1 MLALLLVLL
10 ALFLVHQFWWRR
22 RGLPP
27 GPVPWPLFGNLL
39 SFISI
44 ERWEDRFAEWTK
56 TYGNVHTY
64 WMGWMSIVAI
74 NDVETMQEVF
84 VKQHPDDCIDRAAA
98 EVFQNALRGGVY
110 GLAETSGPLWLDQR
124 RFVLKV
130 MRGFGLNTNLMQER
144 VFEELG
150 VVFEKANAEIAAGN
164 EEIDFD
170 RLTDIATG
178 SLINA
183 VICGYRFSADERTQ
197 AKFFHL
203 KGVLSDIMAS
213 FQNPLLM
220 LSVHNRLLSK
230 APIFSTYFNRLVALQ
245 SEIRDFLNECIDEH
259 LARTDYSA
267 ADFEPKDLIDAYI
280 WEQKRQEATGEPTY
294 FSRRQLEGTCSDMWF
309 AGQESTSS
317 TVTWGIAFLI
327 RHPDVQQK
335 LHDELDRV
343 IGSDRLVTVSDKLAL
358 PYVQAVI
365 MEVLRVANIVGQNV
379 PHKTSR
385 ELTIA
390 GYKIPKGSIVI
401 PQISVPM
408 CDPKHFP
415 EPKRFNPDRFIDEGG
430 KLKKSPALMPFSLGR
445 RQCPGEGLA
454 RMELFLFL
462 TNLFNQYRFLPAKEP
477 PTLRKSA
484 SGFALGTAPYKVRL
498 ERRF

>member
-1 MLALLLVLL
+1 MFALLLVLFV
-10 ALFLVHQFWWRR
+10 LFLVHNFYWKR

-27 GPVPWPLFGNLL
+27 GPLPWPLFGNLL

-56 TYGNVHTY
+56 KYGNVHTY
-64 WMGWMSIVAI
+64 WMGWMPIVAI

-110 GLAETSGPLWLDQR
+110 GSAETSGPLWLDQR
-124 RFVLKV
+124 RFVLKI
-130 MRGFGLNTNLMQER
+130 MRDFGLNTS
-144 VFEELG
+144 VFEELA

-164 EEIDFD
+164 KEIDFD

-203 KGVLSDIMAS
+203 KNVLSDIMAS

-220 LSVHNRLLSK
+220 LSVHNRFLSK
-230 APIFSTYFNRLVALQ
+230 APVFSTYFNRLVALQ
-245 SEIRDFLNECIDEH
+245 SQIRDFINDCIDEH
-259 LARTDYSA
+259 LARTDYTA

-280 WEQKRQEATGEPTY
+280 YEQKRQEATGEPSY
-294 FSRRQLEGTCSDMWF
+294 FSRPQLEASCSDMWF

-343 IGSDRLVTVSDKLAL
+343 IGSDRLVSMSDKTDL

-365 MEVLRVANIVGQNV
+365 MEVQRTANIVGQNV

-390 GYKIPKGSIVI
+390 GYKIPKRSILI

-408 CDPKHFP
+408 IDPKHFS

-445 RQCPGEGLA
+445 RQCPGKRPHLS
-454 RMELFLFL
+454 
-462 TNLFNQYRFLPAKEP
+462 TFLPAKEP